1 MEEKIMQWIS
11 SILRVSVTRDSS
23 RGNTEQWDSLR
34 HLQIVSGLE
43 EEFGIDIP
51 IDKVA
56 EIVSVADILRY
67 AESGK

>member
-1 MEEKIMQWIS
+1 MEEKIIQWIS
-11 SILRVSVTRDSS
+11 SILRVSVTRNSS

-34 HLQIVSGLE
+34 HLQIIAGLE

-56 EIVSVADILRY
+56 EILSVSDILRY
-67 AESGK
+67 VESGQ

>member
-1 MEEKIMQWIS
+1 MEEKIIQWVS
-11 SILRVSVTRDSS
+11 SILHVKVTRDSS

-34 HLQIVSGLE
+34 HLQIIAGLE

-56 EIVSVADILRY
+56 EILSVSDILRF
-67 AESGK
+67 AESGQ

>member
-1 MEEKIMQWIS
+1 MEEKIIQWIS
-11 SILRVSVTRDSS
+11 SILRAPVTRNSS

-34 HLQIVSGLE
+34 HLQIIAGLE

-56 EIVSVADILRY
+56 EILSVSDILRY
-67 AESGK
+67 VESGQ

>member
-1 MEEKIMQWIS
+1 MEEKIIQWIS

-34 HLQIVSGLE
+34 HLQIIAGLE

-56 EIVSVADILRY
+56 EILSVSDILRY
-67 AESGK
+67 VESVK

>member
-1 MEEKIMQWIS
+1 MEEKIIQWIS

>member
-1 MEEKIMQWIS
+1 MEEKIIQWIS
-11 SILRVSVTRDSS
+11 SILLVSVTRDSS

-56 EIVSVADILRY
+56 EILSVSDILRY
-67 AESGK
+67 VESVK

>member
-1 MEEKIMQWIS
+1 MQWIS